1 MSVSTPAVDKQGLDK
16 PSYSSRWARLA
27 PIVFITYSLAYVD
40 RANYS
45 IGSAGGLSG
54 DLGITGESGALLGA
68 LFFLGYFLFQI
79 PAAWYAETRSAKRL
93 MFWSLL
99 AWGILAAAT
108 GTITDIHLLYVD
120 RFLLGVAE
128 SVVLPAMLIF
138 LSHWFS
144 SAERSRTNTIL
155 ILGNPVTVL
164 WMSIVS
170 AYLVNA
176 IGWRGMF
183 IAEGLPAIIW
193 AFIFV
198 RLVQDEPAEAPWLDP
213 RERAE
218 LEQRL
223 REEQQRLKPVKN
235 YGEAFRSPLVIA
247 LAIQYFCWSIG
258 VYGFV
263 LWLPSILRSG
273 NQIGIVEVG
282 WLAAVPY
289 LLAAL
294 LMLIASHYSDRTG
307 GRKAFVW
314 PFLIIGA
321 LAFAGSF
328 LLGGSNFWL
337 GFILLAIAGG
347 AMYAPYG
354 PYFAWIAER
363 MPRNVAGGAI
373 ALINSFGALG
383 SFVGSYAVG
392 WLDAATGT
400 PKISYLLMAGALLI
414 SGIITL
420 AVGAEQ
426 VQAADT
432 RRLAPHPHLPAGGRS

>member
-1 MSVSTPAVDKQGLDK
+1 
-16 PSYSSRWARLA
+16 
-27 PIVFITYSLAYVD
+27 
-40 RANYS
+40 
-45 IGSAGGLSG
+45 
-54 DLGITGESGALLGA
+54 
-68 LFFLGYFLFQI
+68 
-79 PAAWYAETRSAKRL
+79 

-99 AWGILAAAT
+99 AWGVLAAAT
-108 GTITDIHLLYVD
+108 GAITDIRLLYVD

-144 SAERSRTNTIL
+144 SAERSRTNTFL

-170 AYLVNA
+170 GYLVNA

-193 AFIFV
+193 AFIWI
-198 RLVQDEPAEAPWLDP
+198 RLVQDEPTEAAWLDP
-213 RERAE
+213 REREALE
-218 LEQRL
+218 ARLSEEQR
-223 REEQQRLKPVKN
+223 QLKPVKN
-235 YGEAFRSPLVIA
+235 YGEAFRTPLVMA
-247 LAIQYFCWSIG
+247 LAVQYFCWSIG

-289 LLAAL
+289 LVATL
-294 LMLIASHYSDRTG
+294 LMLIASHFSDKAHA
-307 GRKAFVW
+307 RKAFVW

-328 LLGGSNFWL
+328 LLGKSNFWL
-337 GFILLAIAGG
+337 SFALLAIAGG

-354 PYFAWIAER
+354 PFFAWISER
-363 MPRNVAGGAI
+363 LPRNVAGGAI

-392 WLDAATGT
+392 WLDSATGT
-400 PKISYLLMAGALLI
+400 PFVSYLLMAGALLV
-414 SGIITL
+414 SGVITL

-426 VQAADT
+426 VQAADAGQ
-432 RRLAPHPHLPAGGRS
+432 LAPSSQLQAGGRS

>member
-1 MSVSTPAVDKQGLDK
+1 MSASTP
-16 PSYSSRWARLA
+16 YSSRWARLA
-27 PIVFITYSLAYVD
+27 PTVFITYSLAYVD

-54 DLGITGESGALLGA
+54 DLGITGEAGALLGA

-99 AWGILAAAT
+99 AWGVLAALT
-108 GTITDIHLLYVD
+108 GVINDVRLLYLD
-120 RFLLGVAE
+120 RFLLGVSE

-170 AYLVNA
+170 GYLVNA

-193 AFIFV
+193 AFIWV
-198 RLVQDEPAEAPWLDP
+198 RLVQDRPNEASWLDP
-213 RERAE
+213 REREA
-218 LEQRL
+218 LDARL
-223 REEQQRLKPVKN
+223 RDEQASLKPVRN

-247 LAIQYFCWSIG
+247 LAAQYFCWSIG

-263 LWLPSILRSG
+263 LWLPSILKSG
-273 NQIGIVEVG
+273 SQLGIVDIG
-282 WLAAVPY
+282 WLSAVPY
-289 LLAAL
+289 LAAAL
-294 LMLIASHYSDRTG
+294 LMLAVSHFSDRSG
-307 GRKAFVW
+307 SRKAFVW

-321 LAFAGSF
+321 LCFAGSY
-328 LLGGSNFWL
+328 LLGRSDFWF
-337 GFILLAIAGG
+337 GFVLLVIAGG

-354 PYFAWIAER
+354 PFFAWISER
-363 MPRNVAGGAI
+363 LPRNVAGGAI
-373 ALINSFGALG
+373 ALINSCGALG
-383 SFVGSYAVG
+383 SFVGSYAIG
-392 WLDAATGT
+392 WLDAATGG
-400 PKISYLLMAGALLI
+400 PDVSYVLMAGALLI
-414 SGIITL
+414 SGVITL

-426 VQAADT
+426 HRDAVVDGLAAHPQ
-432 RRLAPHPHLPAGGRS
+432 PHIGGSR